1 MKGEALKQ
9 CPLCGTEY
17 ADSEQ
22 FCAGD
27 GYKLLS
33 KPGDTLDPLI
43 GEVLADR
50 YKVQRVIGEGGMG
63 RVYLAKNIHAELDV
77 AIKILSPDS
86 SMDPEVVR
94 RFEAERRI
102 ISKLRHPN
110 ILRLVDSFTTQK
122 GQLAIVVEYVLGLTI
137 EEATAQGR
145 MSPRQA
151 LFIMREVFDALS
163 EAHEAGIVHRDIKP
177 SNIMLE
183 QIAERSM
190 VKLLDF
196 GVAKNLGST
205 DLTGGLVLGTPAY
218 MSPEQIEGDGLD
230 GRSDLYSMGVVAYEA
245 IVGVPPFV
253 GDNTFAIIRQQVTES
268 PQPLHEAAPDAGI
281 SPELSQFVSDLLSKD
296 PNKRPKNAR
305 SARDIADTLYREL
318 SAVEGLKLSDAQFSF
333 LSGLGKADD
342 TVEGLQ
348 SDAKASSPLT
358 WLASQ
363 TGAPQAPDSIAID
376 DDTMTGEKVE
386 ATELIGHLGASNNDD
401 DDGPE
406 LFTFSDADTLAGTPV
421 DQFNLSTLETGE
433 QTDLAET
440 DEQPRLIPERI
451 SALDIGRDK
460 TVTMDQDISHLQPR
474 ATPAAIEQPNAT
486 NDMADLEVVHLI
498 AQAKQDETERKQ
510 GTLETQATDS
520 EGASRPNTSTEREM
534 SSPSRHAAI
543 TPANSAESLPTTN
556 PTGTV
561 SSAAAATTDDAPTS
575 TRTVDDVSLIQPNES
590 QTGEI
595 ETARTVRSGSKLN
608 GQLVVLVVLIAIG
621 IGITVYQML

>member
-145 MSPRQA
+145 MSPRQV

-245 IVGVPPFV
+245 VVGVPPFV

-296 PNKRPKNAR
+296 PNKRPKDAR
-305 SARDIADTLYREL
+305 SARDIADTLYRDL
-318 SAVEGLKLSDAQFSF
+318 SAEGGLKLSDAQFSF

-348 SDAKASSPLT
+348 SDTKASSPMT

-363 TGAPQAPDSIAID
+363 TGAPQAASGISPD
-376 DDTMTGEKVE
+376 DDTMTGEQVE
-386 ATELIGHLGASNNDD
+386 VTELVAHLGATNTNDE
-401 DDGPE
+401 DGPE
-406 LFTFSDADTLAGTPV
+406 LFTFSDADTLAGESAAK
-421 DQFNLSTLETGE
+421 FNLASLETGE
-433 QTDLAET
+433 QSDLAAT
-440 DEQPRLIPERI
+440 DEQPRLLPERI
-451 SALDIGRDK
+451 AAADIGRDR
-460 TVTMDQDISHLQPR
+460 TVTMDQEMSHLGAQVRSKENLQPQ
-474 ATPAAIEQPNAT
+474 ATDDT
-486 NDMADLEVVHLI
+486 GDLAVVHLI
-498 AQAKQDETERKQ
+498 AQATQDEAARAGGLSENRMTIPDNPDGQTTPTE
-510 GTLETQATDS
+510 TDLR
-520 EGASRPNTSTEREM
+520 EGAIDEAGTPTENLDTETASTTSKNSTAGPVAVSDDDPNSARVANTSD
-534 SSPSRHAAI
+534 PLAPVQHP
-543 TPANSAESLPTTN
+543 PA
-556 PTGTV
+556 
-561 SSAAAATTDDAPTS
+561 
-575 TRTVDDVSLIQPNES
+575 
-590 QTGEI
+590 EI

-608 GQLVVLVVLIAIG
+608 GQVVMLVVLIALG